1 MQHTLSYPSVK
12 SSSPWPWVM
21 LPARSMLFVTFQALF
36 ALEFYLTGST
46 TACEAGAS
54 WWPFVVIIT
63 NLVGLIVLIRL
74 YQVEGKRFW
83 DVFRVERQHILG
95 DLLLLVGIFAI
106 GGPLA
111 YFPNVLL
118 AGWLFDDPQTVLTMF
133 VRPLP
138 LWAAWASIVIFP
150 ITQGLVEIAT
160 YMAYVM
166 PRTEAQGLRPW
177 QAVLLSGIFL
187 GIQHAAAPLLFD
199 GRFFLW
205 RLLMYVPFA
214 CWVAVLMRWRPRL
227 LPYIAVIH
235 ALMNMSFATMFLSMA
250 Y

>member
-1 MQHTLSYPSVK
+1 
-12 SSSPWPWVM
+12 M
-21 LPARSMLFVTFQALF
+21 LPARSILFVAFQALF
-36 ALEFYLTGST
+36 ALGFYVAGST
-46 TACEAGAS
+46 AAWEAGAN
-54 WWPFVVIIT
+54 WWPFVVILT
-63 NLVGLIVLIRL
+63 NLVCLAALIRL
-74 YQVEGKRFW
+74 YQAEGQRYW
-83 DVFRVERQHILG
+83 DIFRVERRHVLG
-95 DLLLLVGIFAI
+95 DLLLLIGVFAI

-118 AGWLFDDPQTVLTMF
+118 AGRLFDDPLTVLNMF

-138 LWAAWASIVIFP
+138 LWAVWASIIFFP
-150 ITQGLVEIAT
+150 ITQGLAEIAT

-187 GIQHAAAPLLFD
+187 GVQHAALPLLFD

-205 RLLMYVPFA
+205 RLLMYIPFA
-214 CWVAVLMRWRPRL
+214 CWVAVLIRWRPRL
-227 LPYIAVIH
+227 LPYIAVVH
-235 ALMNMSFATMFLSMA
+235 MLMNLSFATMFLSAA

>member
-1 MQHTLSYPSVK
+1 MQHTLSYTSASA
-12 SSSPWPWVM
+12 SSLRPWAM
-21 LPARSMLFVTFQALF
+21 LLARSVLFVVLQALF
-36 ALEFYLTGST
+36 ALGFYLAGS
-46 TACEAGAS
+46 ASAWDAGAA
-54 WWPFVVIIT
+54 WWPLVVT
-63 NLVGLIVLIRL
+63 LANLLCIVALIRL
-74 YQVEGKRFW
+74 YQAEGKRYW
-83 DVFRVERQHILG
+83 DIFRLERRHLLG
-95 DLLLLVGIFAI
+95 DVLLLVGVLVI

-118 AGWLFDDPQTVLTMF
+118 AGWLFDDPQTVLTLF

-138 LWAAWASIVIFP
+138 LWAAWVGIVIFP
-150 ITQGLVEIAT
+150 VTQGLAEIAT

-177 QAVLLSGIFL
+177 QAVLLSGLFL
-187 GIQHAAAPLLFD
+187 GFQHAAAPLLFD

-214 CWVAVLMRWRPRL
+214 CWVALLMRWRPRL
-227 LPYIAVIH
+227 LPYLALVH
-235 ALMNMSFATMFLSMA
+235 VLMNMSFMLMFLSVA